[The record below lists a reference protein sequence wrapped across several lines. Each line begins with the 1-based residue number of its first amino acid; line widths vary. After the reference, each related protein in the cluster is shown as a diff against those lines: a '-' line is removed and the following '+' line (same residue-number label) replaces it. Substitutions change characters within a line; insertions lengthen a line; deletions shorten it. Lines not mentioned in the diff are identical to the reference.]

1 MSDVLNRSRASIPS
15 ILRNVGRSGD
25 RKVERISLWAEI
37 VRSKQIAVPGGN
49 TEIFLLVDS
58 HGRRGLLSKEPEA
71 ARDLHPNRFPKKK
84 KKKKLL
90 YHRGWRRDFSLSWN
104 RRFPH
109 AFHFLRFSPKLYYS
123 HCSLFEASSS
133 KQPATIISISSG
145 NNFISRFYFL
155 AIESRFLDFIRR
167 SVVSVAART
176 ATSLGKIVRASTHH
190 GYSIHPVTQEISR
203 FIRGKAAIGRTN
215 PPLR

>member
-1 MSDVLNRSRASIPS
+1 MWVGRETGKWKGFRYERKLWDRNKLQYRGAIPKYFCSSIPTGGVACS
-15 ILRNVGRSGD
+15 RRN
-25 RKVERISLWAEI
+25 RKPRVTCIRIAF
-37 VRSKQIAVPGGN
+37 Q
-49 TEIFLLVDS
+49 
-58 HGRRGLLSKEPEA
+58 
-71 ARDLHPNRFPKKK
+71 K

-133 KQPATIISISSG
+133 KQSATIISISSG